1 MLYNMY
7 TLRKG
12 DVYKM
17 KEIKVKLYSF
27 DELSDDAKENAIEKA
42 RERNCAW
49 YWDNVSEEIN
59 ALSDIAY
66 TMGADKNVRYEFSTC
81 SPSYIEF
88 SFGDIADGLKD
99 IRALKYI
106 YNNFIS
112 PFVKGKYYSTNGE
125 YINGKYHYKYK
136 YSKAIKEFSSVSG
149 MYIDFVIHDVYLEYI
164 DKAKRHISFDVDDF
178 IDDVEDRLCKT
189 ILEAAEEYD
198 SKENW
203 RERLLDN
210 EDEIYNED
218 GTIYRR

>member
-1 MLYNMY
+1 
-7 TLRKG
+7 
-12 DVYKM
+12 M
-17 KEIKVKLYSF
+17 KEIKVKLYRF
-27 DELSDDAKENAIEKA
+27 DELSEDKQDKIIENAQRDNA
-42 RERNCAW
+42 F
-49 YWDNVSEEIN
+49 YWDDVQSEID

-88 SFGDIADGLKD
+88 SFGDIANELKD

-112 PFVKGKYYSTNGE
+112 PFVKGKYYSTNGK
-125 YINGKYHYKYK
+125 YIDGKYHYKYK

-149 MYIDFVIHDVYLEYI
+149 MYLDFVVHDVYLEYI
-164 DKAKRHISFDVDDF
+164 DKAKRHISFYVDDF
-178 IDDVEDRLCKT
+178 INDIEKRLCTT

-218 GTIYRR
+218 GTIYKG